1 MPGTLYLTTFV
12 TTLWFGVSIG
22 LVFGPESF
30 VVGGRVIGSIFMCI
44 VYILIHMETK
54 GPKIDDAAVQRKI
67 AKASNWLSVIAFITL
82 FLPFSWGTL
91 VVGLPSLALMSW
103 WWTHRDSI

>member
-1 MPGTLYLTTFV
+1 
-12 TTLWFGVSIG
+12 
-22 LVFGPESF
+22 
-30 VVGGRVIGSIFMCI
+30 MCI